1 MGNLSQQKTN
11 KMTIEQFITAY
22 NVKPADAIVVKKEKF
37 GILDHYVIYLGKD
50 DLGEH
55 RFIANYTKGIQFIQP
70 WELIAFLQS
79 YVPVRLNR
87 FIGNE
92 LQRVAAV
99 RRALARL
106 NERAYNLIL
115 NNCEHFANWVQKGL
129 PKSEQVEDA
138 GKVLAVTGAGMGLI
152 GLTSKNEDVAMV
164 GLLTA
169 ALGLLAIGLSDQ
181 R

>member
-1 MGNLSQQKTN
+1 
-11 KMTIEQFITAY
+11 MTIEQFITTY
-22 NVKPADAIVVKKEKF
+22 NIKPADAVVVKKENF

-50 DLGEH
+50 NFGEH
-55 RFIANYTKGIQFIQP
+55 KFIANYTKGIQFIKP
-70 WELIAFLQS
+70 VELVSFLKS

-99 RRALARL
+99 SRALTRL
-106 NERAYNLIL
+106 NEQAYNLIL

-129 PKSEQVEDA
+129 PKSEQVEDV
-138 GKVLAVTGAGMGLI
+138 GKALAITGAGIGLI
-152 GLTSKNEDVAMV
+152 ALASKDEKIATV